1 MYKIK
6 LLILLLISL
15 FVLSCADNRKPSKK
29 YLFSLSNIGGEY
41 DGLLLS
47 NQLIAYLSNF
57 NLFDEKSIYQIEG
70 KIKHSSNLFITNID
84 NTSDRKRVI
93 SKIELQIYNKVLNCY
108 TFSYTDNISQ
118 FYILAPSDKFM
129 SNKSAMEKIK
139 FENTDYLVK
148 KFLNS
153 ISDRNFICNEKK

>member
-1 MYKIK
+1 MYKIR
-6 LLILLLISL
+6 LLILLLSSI
-15 FVLSCADNRKPSKK
+15 FFFSCTTSKFDQK
-29 YLFSLSNIGGEY
+29 KRLTVGYIGGEY

>member
-1 MYKIK
+1 MYKIR
-6 LLILLLISL
+6 LLILLLSSI
-15 FVLSCADNRKPSKK
+15 FFFSCSTSKFDQK
-29 YLFSLSNIGGEY
+29 KKLNVGYIGGEY

-47 NQLIAYLSNF
+47 NQLMAYLSNF
-57 NLFDEKSIYQIEG
+57 NLYDKKSIYQIEG

-84 NTSDRKRVI
+84 NTSDRKRVV
-93 SKIELQIYNKVLNCY
+93 SKIELQIYNRILNCY
-108 TFSYTDNISQ
+108 TFSYTDNTSQ

-153 ISDRNFICNEKK
+153 ITDRNFICNEKK